1 MIGSETAQ
9 VFAEHPRTAG
19 RVSQMMDS
27 RGRLEINLVT
37 CVTPSVRK
45 FRFKI
50 IGDPH
55 ESLVKTANFEGDV
68 AAYGKISCH
77 KLFDPSRPNACK
89 GVVVDARKINACLP
103 TLDDAVSHQAGIG
116 QLVSIGVGLNK
127 PWFRKHIIVDEQYD
141 LAPRLNEA
149 AVHGTWNQR
158 LRQV

>member
-9 VFAEHPRTAG
+9 MFAEHPRTAG
-19 RVSQMMDS
+19 RDSQMMNS
-27 RGRLEINLVT
+27 RGRFKINLVI

-77 KLFDPSRPNACK
+77 KLFDPSRPTACK
-89 GVVVDARKINACLP
+89 VKLVVARKINSFLP
-103 TLDDAVSHQAGIG
+103 RLDDATG
-116 QLVSIGVGLNK
+116 
-127 PWFRKHIIVDEQYD
+127 
-141 LAPRLNEA
+141 
-149 AVHGTWNQR
+149 
-158 LRQV
+158 

>member
-1 MIGSETAQ
+1 MIGAETAQ
-9 VFAEHPRTAG
+9 MFAERPRTAG
-19 RVSQMMDS
+19 RDPQMTDS

-45 FRFKI
+45 FRLKI

-77 KLFDPSRPNACK
+77 KLFDPSRPTACK
-89 GVVVDARKINACLP
+89 VELVVARKINSFLP
-103 TLDDAVSHQAGIG
+103 RLDDATSHQVGVG

-127 PWFRKHIIVDEQYD
+127 PRFRKHVIVE
-141 LAPRLNEA
+141 E
-149 AVHGTWNQR
+149 
-158 LRQV
+158 